1 MRGPHAAL
9 ALDGTRVARLF
20 GMEHTSMPDFELPL
34 VGGNFLRKRDWA
46 GKKPLVLVFW
56 PTVGMAEVARYA
68 RKFAGEVGFCTVMES
83 ADAPDFGIP
92 IALDA
97 PGGRLRRTLAP
108 KPNTAYVMDKEGW
121 LVDEVPLVDITSLS
135 NALYAIA
142 PRRRRRHLFVRRALA
157 GIGLAIAGL
166 IVYAWVRRRA

>member
-1 MRGPHAAL
+1 
-9 ALDGTRVARLF
+9 
-20 GMEHTSMPDFELPL
+20 MEHTSMPDFELPL

-56 PTVGMAEVARYA
+56 PTIGMVEVARYA
-68 RKFAGEVGFCTVMES
+68 RKFSGEVGFCAVMER

-92 IALDA
+92 MALDA
-97 PGGRLRRTLAP
+97 PAGRLRRTLAP

-121 LVDEVPLVDITSLS
+121 LVDEVPLVDLASLS

-142 PRRRRRHLFVRRALA
+142 PRKRRRHLLVKRALA
-157 GIGLAIAGL
+157 GMGVAAAGL
-166 IVYAWVRRRA
+166 IVYGVVRRILSA